1 MSRSAAAAV
10 SARRSA
16 LGAQLLVD
24 RVVAAG
30 GVADRPRRAGIA
42 GRRGQ
47 RVVAALAVGQP
58 DRVDR
63 RQVDRRRS
71 RARPAAAAGA
81 ERRSGRPRNGGTA
94 HTRSRTARAAGRPGR
109 SAAAAGGPRRGG
121 SGRARSRPRA
131 PRRAPCRA
139 WRSRGS
145 SGRCS
150 SAIACSISAV
160 AAGSSLC
167 SAAACSS
174 TRPSDSSLERSVW
187 PPATL
192 RASSSRQV
200 ANWSVQ
206 ASIVYS
212 PDAGPV
218 DGELGPPS
226 ARRRGGR
233 RSARARTRRWCRRER
248 CGARPRAAARG
259 RRGTRRRRPRPCRRR
274 SA

>member
-1 MSRSAAAAV
+1 MAAA
-10 SARRSA
+10 
-16 LGAQLLVD
+16 
-24 RVVAAG
+24 

-81 ERRSGRPRNGGTA
+81 ATPVRPPHERGNSSYQEPNRA
-94 HTRSRTARAAGRPGR
+94 RSRSTSSGQRLR
-109 SAAAAGGPRRGG
+109 AGGSRRGG

-139 WRSRGS
+139 WRPPGS
-145 SGRCS
+145 SGRSS

-160 AAGSSLC
+160 APASPLC

-174 TRPSDSSLERSVW
+174 TTPSDSSLERSVW

-200 ANWSVQ
+200 RELVGPGLDRVLPAPGRSTVNRPAQRTPPRW
-206 ASIVYS
+206 ASIALQLRL
-212 PDAGPV
+212 AGGAV
-218 DGELGPPS
+218 GS
-226 ARRRGGR
+226 ACGG
-233 RSARARTRRWCRRER
+233 
-248 CGARPRAAARG
+248 RPRAAARG